1 MFLQTQRYQQV
12 HTGDC
17 CGTRARNHHPHVGDV
32 FLHHA
37 QAVEDGGSADNCR
50 AVLIV
55 VEYRNI
61 HPLAQFLFNIE
72 TFWRFNVFEVDSAEG
87 RFERSDNFNKFVR
100 VEFINFNV
108 KYINP
113 GEFLKQNA
121 LAFHHRFACQ
131 RANVA

>member
-17 CGTRARNHHPHVGDV
+17 CGTRAGNHHPHVRDV

-37 QAVEDGGSADNCR
+37 QTVEDGGSADDCR

-72 TFWRFNVFEVDSAEG
+72 TFWRFNVFEVDAAEG
-87 RFERSDNFNKFVR
+87 RFKRGDDFNKFVR

-113 GEFLKQNA
+113 GEFLKQNT

>member
-1 MFLQTQRYQQV
+1 ARRQLASFP
-12 HTGDC
+12 
-17 CGTRARNHHPHVGDV
+17 TRRSSDLEA
-32 FLHHA
+32 
-37 QAVEDGGSADNCR
+37 GGSADNCR

-55 VEYRNI
+55 VEYWNI

-72 TFWRFNVFEVDSAEG
+72 TFWRFNVFEVDAAEG
-87 RFERSDNFNKFVR
+87 RFKRGDDFNKFVR